1 MQHIKKFSI
10 GQIPTSQ
17 SDAAAKAMFPNPSQW
32 CFSPAG
38 LVKTKTSL
46 ITSVGGAKQW
56 SNYIKYD
63 SEWGYDGFM

>member
-1 MQHIKKFSI
+1 MARYQHLNQMQQQRPCFP
-10 GQIPTSQ
+10 IPP
-17 SDAAAKAMFPNPSQW
+17 SDVFLLLD
-32 CFSPAG
+32 G

-63 SEWGYDGFM
+63 SE